1 MNIDTSQANNLYPM
15 SNGNDHSH
23 EILQTTFTNYSI
35 LYYTI
40 LVLCNYA
47 YLLQINKH
55 KPTWGRPKKNS
66 VLDVCKMPV
75 TCMCGGPIK
84 LHAQRNC
91 RWLSPNHDDRS
102 IQLISLI
109 SCMWQ
114 CGRQIAF
121 AQSESDPDKAP
132 FCCAAEAAALCPVR
146 TALDDRTCPAD
157 GNCSEE
163 GV

>member
-1 MNIDTSQANNLYPM
+1 MCIIFKSKIYQL
-15 SNGNDHSH
+15 
-23 EILQTTFTNYSI
+23 L
-35 LYYTI
+35 YTI
-40 LVLCNYA
+40 LYHTSAMQLYIFIANQQA
-47 YLLQINKH
+47 QAA
-55 KPTWGRPKKNS
+55 TWGRQKKHS
-66 VLDVCKMPV
+66 VLDVCKLPV

-84 LHAQRNC
+84 LHAPWNC

-132 FCCAAEAAALCPVR
+132 FCGAAEAAALCPVR

-157 GNCSEE
+157 GGCSEE
-163 GV
+163 DV